1 LEANVW
7 SFIRTARAEAGGL
20 LASPTCPPNGPSN
33 TKFSV
38 FPSNSAPHS
47 NQTHLALEVV
57 VPCRTIGL
65 QYRLLAFRRTKYFW
79 PQQGRS
85 YASGAR
91 FESCQLHHALSHER
105 RFPEQTRKARNWRA
119 FFSVIGLCDSAART
133 QARFSAVCLCAEIRV
148 SQETETGSTETRFDG
163 H

>member
-1 LEANVW
+1 MV
-7 SFIRTARAEAGGL
+7 IHTDRAEAGGL

-33 TKFSV
+33 TKFSA

-79 PQQGRS
+79 PQQGNRKWL
-85 YASGAR
+85 APLEMTPITHLESGMR
-91 FESCQLHHALSHER
+91 I
-105 RFPEQTRKARNWRA
+105 
-119 FFSVIGLCDSAART
+119 V
-133 QARFSAVCLCAEIRV
+133 AVEKFA
-148 SQETETGSTETRFDG
+148 
-163 H
+163 